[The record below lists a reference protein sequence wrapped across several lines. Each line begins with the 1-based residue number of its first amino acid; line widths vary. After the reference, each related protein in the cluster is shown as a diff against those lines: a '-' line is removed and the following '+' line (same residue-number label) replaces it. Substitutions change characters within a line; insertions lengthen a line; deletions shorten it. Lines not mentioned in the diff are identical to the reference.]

1 MINFPFGTNGKLS
14 LLGVPI
20 LKHITVGLFCMLK
33 VVNKLIVS
41 VLLYRCNVVIN
52 FFENAHKV
60 SVTED
65 RCEECGS
72 NLLQVD
78 FSKVYHGPR
87 LGNIVKIQSIGADRS
102 VQTVQ
107 T

>member
-1 MINFPFGTNGKLS
+1 MVN
-14 LLGVPI
+14 V
-20 LKHITVGLFCMLK
+20 LF
-33 VVNKLIVS
+33 
-41 VLLYRCNVVIN
+41 YRCNVVIN

-78 FSKVYHGPR
+78 FSKVHHGPSFWKYSKNSKYGR
-87 LGNIVKIQSIGADRS
+87 TSMARTPLGP
-102 VQTVQ
+102 
-107 T
+107 